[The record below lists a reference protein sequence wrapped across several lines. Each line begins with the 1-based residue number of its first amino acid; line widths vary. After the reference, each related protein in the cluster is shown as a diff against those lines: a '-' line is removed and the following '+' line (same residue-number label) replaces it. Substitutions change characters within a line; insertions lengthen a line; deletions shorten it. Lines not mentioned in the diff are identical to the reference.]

1 MNFGL
6 QDLAHSLFGALDADK
21 FSNPLNFSSS
31 ERVAFLLVDG
41 LGADALEKYK
51 SEAPTLAALTQL
63 PILST
68 TFPSTTATALATLGT
83 GEFPGAHGMLG
94 YTIKVPHSGEPGR
107 LINALKWDERVDPVL
122 WQKSETLYERA
133 IELGIKST
141 YIAARRYEGTGFTR
155 ATLRGADYVG
165 ANRFDEMVTAAKAA
179 LSKPHSFAYL
189 YVNNIDNAGHNDGV
203 GSEKWLDAL
212 RIVDGLVK
220 DLIAAMPAGTS
231 FYLSADHGM
240 INSDE
245 YCILGQEN
253 SLMEDISLVGGE
265 PRARHLYV
273 RDGSAHDVAARYS
286 EYLGDRAD
294 VFVKTDAQSLF
305 GIATEHAI
313 ERMGDVVVVP
323 HGSLLL
329 VDPDRVKQECA
340 MIGHHGGRTQ
350 IEVEIPLLSA
360 QI

>member
-1 MNFGL
+1 MLFRSRNDEL
-6 QDLAHSLFGALDADK
+6 LAILRRAAEHRALRVENTSLRQEIRRRDRA
-21 FSNPLNFSSS
+21 SNH
-31 ERVAFLLVDG
+31 
-41 LGADALEKYK
+41 
-51 SEAPTLAALTQL
+51 AP
-63 PILST
+63 I
-68 TFPSTTATALATLGT
+68 
-83 GEFPGAHGMLG
+83 
-94 YTIKVPHSGEPGR
+94 
-107 LINALKWDERVDPVL
+107 
-122 WQKSETLYERA
+122 
-133 IELGIKST
+133 
-141 YIAARRYEGTGFTR
+141 
-155 ATLRGADYVG
+155 G
-165 ANRFDEMVTAAKAA
+165 ANR
-179 LSKPHSFAYL
+179 
-189 YVNNIDNAGHNDGV
+189 
-203 GSEKWLDAL
+203 KWLDAL

-220 DLIAAMPAGTS
+220 DLIAALPAGTS

-286 EYLGDRAD
+286 DYLGDRVD
-294 VFVKTDAQSLF
+294 VFVKSDAQSLF

-340 MIGHHGGRTQ
+340 MIGHQDRKSTRLNSSHT
-350 IEVEIPLLSA
+350 
-360 QI
+360 